1 MKYVFHPAALIEY
14 SEAVQHYAQNRTALA
29 QAFIDAVENT
39 IYRIRESPTTWQI
52 IDEDVRRCMTR
63 KFPYGVLYTVEENE
77 ILILAIMHCSRE
89 PNYWKNR
96 KKDTA

>member
-1 MKYVFHPAALIEY
+1 MKYIFHPAALIEY
-14 SEAVQHYAQNRTALA
+14 SEAVQYYTQNRIALA

-63 KFPYGVLYTVEENE
+63 KFPYGILYTVEEDE

>member
-14 SEAVQHYAQNRTALA
+14 SEAVQYYAQNRTALA

-52 IDEDVRRCMTR
+52 IEEDVRRCMTR
-63 KFPYGVLYTVEENE
+63 KFPYGVLYTVEEDE
-77 ILILAIMHCSRE
+77 ILILAVMHCSRE

-96 KKDTA
+96 KTGIS

>member
-14 SEAVQHYAQNRTALA
+14 SEAVQYYAQNRTALA

-63 KFPYGVLYTVEENE
+63 KFPYGVLYTVEEDE

-96 KKDTA
+96 KTGVA

>member
-1 MKYVFHPAALIEY
+1 MKYVFHPAALTEY
-14 SEAVQHYAQNRTALA
+14 SEAVQYYAQNRTALA

-39 IYRIRESPTTWQI
+39 IYRIRESPITWPI
-52 IDEDVRRCMTR
+52 VDEDVRRCMTR
-63 KFPYGVLYTVEENE
+63 KFPYGVLYTVEEDK

-96 KKDTA
+96 KTGIA

>member
-14 SEAVQHYAQNRTALA
+14 SEAVQYYAQNRTALA

-39 IYRIRESPTTWQI
+39 IYRIRESPITWPI
-52 IDEDVRRCMTR
+52 VDEDVRRCMTR
-63 KFPYGVLYTVEENE
+63 KFPYGVLYTVEEDK
-77 ILILAIMHCSRE
+77 ILILAIMHCSRA

-96 KKDTA
+96 KTGIA

>member
-14 SEAVQHYAQNRTALA
+14 SEAVQYYAQNRTALA

-52 IDEDVRRCMTR
+52 IDEDVHRCMTR
-63 KFPYGVLYTVEENE
+63 KFPYGVLYTVEEGE

-96 KKDTA
+96 KTGIA

>member
-1 MKYVFHPAALIEY
+1 MKYVLHPAALTEY
-14 SEAVQHYAQNRTALA
+14 AEAVQYYAQNRTQLA

-39 IYRIRESPTTWQI
+39 IYRIRESPTSYQT

-63 KFPYGVLYTVEENE
+63 KFPYGILYTVEEDE
-77 ILILAIMHCSRE
+77 ILILAIMHYSRE

-96 KKDTA
+96 RINTD

>member
-14 SEAVQHYAQNRTALA
+14 SEAVQYYAQNRTALA

-52 IDEDVRRCMTR
+52 IDEDVHRCMTR
-63 KFPYGVLYTVEENE
+63 KFPYGILYTVEEDE

-96 KKDTA
+96 KTGIA

>member
-14 SEAVQHYAQNRTALA
+14 SEAVQYYAQNRTALA

-63 KFPYGVLYTVEENE
+63 KFPYGILYTVEENE
-77 ILILAIMHCSRE
+77 ILILAIMHCSRK
-89 PNYWKNR
+89 PNYWKSR
-96 KKDTA
+96 KNDTA